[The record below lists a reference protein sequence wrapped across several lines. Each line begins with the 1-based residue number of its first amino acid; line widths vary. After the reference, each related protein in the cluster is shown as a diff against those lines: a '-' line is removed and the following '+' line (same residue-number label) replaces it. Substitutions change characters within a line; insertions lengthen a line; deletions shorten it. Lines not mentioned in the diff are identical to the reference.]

1 MLASLFS
8 EPATGAL
15 AFGAIVFGIA
25 ALVLLAEETRS

>member
-8 EPATGAL
+8 APANGAF

-25 ALVLLAEETRS
+25 ALILLAQETQP